1 MAVILS
7 PSLLAADFSC
17 LDRQVAQVEE
27 AGAQWLHLDIMDF
40 HFVPNLTFG
49 SGVVKCLRPLSR
61 MVFDAHFMV
70 EHPETYVEPFAKAG
84 ADYFTFHLE
93 AVDDPLPLM
102 EQIKKAG
109 MKCGISVKPKTDVEL
124 LRPYLSQLDLVLIM
138 SVEPGFG
145 GQSFMTDMLNK
156 ADWLKKEK
164 EKNGHRYLIEI
175 DGGINR
181 ETGIQAVQHGVEVL
195 VAGTAVFGAKN
206 IPEEVRY
213 YMSLDVDMKK

>member
-1 MAVILS
+1 MSVILA

-17 LDRQVAQVEE
+17 LDRQIAMAER

-49 SGVVKCLRPLSR
+49 AGVVRSLRPLSK

-70 EHPETYVEPFAKAG
+70 EQPEKYIESFQKAG

-93 AVDDPLPLM
+93 AAADPSALIDRVK
-102 EQIKKAG
+102 EAG
-109 MKCGISVKPKTDVEL
+109 MKCGISVKPKTDVKAL
-124 LRPYLSQLDLVLIM
+124 APYLDRLDLVLVM

-145 GQSFMTDMLNK
+145 GQSFMEHTLEKSAWLAEEK
-156 ADWLKKEK
+156 A
-164 EKNGHRYLIEI
+164 KNSYSYLIEM

-181 ETGIQAVQHGVEVL
+181 KTAVKAVSGGVEVL
-195 VAGTAVFGAKN
+195 VAGTAVFGAEN
-206 IPEEVRY
+206 IEEEVRY
-213 YMSLDVDMKK
+213 YTGLSIDR

>member
-1 MAVILS
+1 MSVILS
-7 PSLLAADFSC
+7 PSLLAANFSC

-70 EHPETYVEPFAKAG
+70 EHPETYIEPFAKAG

-93 AVDDPLPLM
+93 AAEDPQKLID
-102 EQIKKAG
+102 EVKKAG
-109 MKCGISVKPKTDVEL
+109 MKCGISVKPKTDVAL
-124 LRPYLSQLDLVLIM
+124 LEPYLSQLDLVLIM

-145 GQSFMTDMLNK
+145 GQSFMADMLDK
-156 ADWLKKEK
+156 ADWLKAQKIE
-164 EKNGHRYLIEI
+164 NGWNYLIEI

-181 ETGIQAVQHGVEVL
+181 ETAVQAVERGVEVL
-195 VAGTAVFGAKN
+195 VAGTAVFGAKD
-206 IPEEVRY
+206 IEEEVRY
-213 YMSLDVDMKK
+213 YTALDIDTKK

>member
-7 PSLLAADFSC
+7 PSLLAANFSC

-49 SGVVKCLRPLSR
+49 SGVVKCLRPLSQ

-70 EHPETYVEPFAKAG
+70 DHPETYVDPFAKAG

-93 AVDDPLPLM
+93 AVDDPQPLIT
-102 EQIKKAG
+102 QIKEAG
-109 MKCGISVKPKTDVEL
+109 MKCGISVKPKTDVSL
-124 LRPYLSQLDLVLIM
+124 LEPYLSQLDLVLIM

-145 GQSFMTDMLNK
+145 GQSFMTDMLAK
-156 ADWLKKEK
+156 ADWLASQKQEK
-164 EKNGHRYLIEI
+164 GYRYLIEI

-181 ETGIQAVQHGVEVL
+181 KTGVEAVQHGVEVL
-195 VAGTAVFGAKN
+195 VAGTAVFGAEN
-206 IPEEVRY
+206 IPAEVKY
-213 YMSLDVDMKK
+213 YTSLDIDTKK

>member
-7 PSLLAADFSC
+7 PSLLAANFSC
-17 LDRQVAQVEE
+17 LDRQVARVEE

-70 EHPETYVEPFAKAG
+70 EHPETYIEPFAKAG

-93 AVDDPLPLM
+93 AAEDPQKLID
-102 EQIKKAG
+102 EVKKAG
-109 MKCGISVKPKTDVEL
+109 MKCGISVKPKTDVTL
-124 LRPYLSQLDLVLIM
+124 LEPYLSQLDLVLIM

-145 GQSFMTDMLNK
+145 GQSFMTDMLDK
-156 ADWLKKEK
+156 ADWLKAQKIE
-164 EKNGHRYLIEI
+164 NGWSYLIEI
-175 DGGINR
+175 DGGINLQNAG
-181 ETGIQAVQHGVEVL
+181 EAASAGADIL
-195 VAGTAVFGAKN
+195 VAGSAVFGAG
-206 IPEEVRY
+206 
-213 YMSLDVDMKK
+213 DVAATVHSFKLL

>member
-7 PSLLAADFSC
+7 PSLLAANFSC
-17 LDRQVAQVEE
+17 LDRQVARVED

-70 EHPETYVEPFAKAG
+70 EHPETYIEPFAKAG

-93 AVDDPLPLM
+93 AAEDPQKLID
-102 EQIKKAG
+102 EVKKAG
-109 MKCGISVKPKTDVEL
+109 MKCGISVKPKTDVTL
-124 LRPYLSQLDLVLIM
+124 LEPYLSQLDLVLIM

-145 GQSFMTDMLNK
+145 GQSFMEDMLDK
-156 ADWLKKEK
+156 ADWLKAQKIE
-164 EKNGHRYLIEI
+164 NGWNYLIEI

-181 ETGIQAVQHGVEVL
+181 ETAVQAVECGVEVL
-195 VAGTAVFGAKN
+195 VAGTAVFGAKD
-206 IPEEVRY
+206 IEEEVRY
-213 YMSLDVDMKK
+213 YTALDIDTEK

>member
-7 PSLLAADFSC
+7 PSLLAANFSC
-17 LDRQVAQVEE
+17 LDRQVARVEE

-70 EHPETYVEPFAKAG
+70 EHPETYIEPFAKAG

-93 AVDDPLPLM
+93 AAEDPQKLID
-102 EQIKKAG
+102 EVKKAG
-109 MKCGISVKPKTDVEL
+109 MKCGISVKPKTDVTL
-124 LRPYLSQLDLVLIM
+124 LEPYLSQLDLVLIM

-145 GQSFMTDMLNK
+145 GQSFMTDMLDK
-156 ADWLKKEK
+156 ADWLKAQKIE
-164 EKNGHRYLIEI
+164 NGWSYLIEI

-181 ETGIQAVQHGVEVL
+181 DTAVQAVERGVEVL
-195 VAGTAVFGAKN
+195 VAGTAVFGAKD
-206 IPEEVRY
+206 IEEEVRY
-213 YMSLDVDMKK
+213 YTALDIDTEK